1 MTKTDKIKKKHD
13 KMFAKT
19 FGSTANTKA
28 FLEMALPEMF
38 LEAVDLSKLKI
49 DKTRYVDDRFKD
61 LFTDMVFKTKMK
73 RHSTPA
79 APGPGKAK
87 EIAVDIYILFEH
99 KSFRDEAILIQ
110 LLCYMYLMWQRD
122 LDAKRP
128 LRVIVPFIFYHGK
141 AKWDI
146 PRNFNE
152 QFDVSDEMREFLL
165 NYRYI
170 LFDTADWNFQDE
182 RNAGLRDNVFLL
194 TALAVMKSAFNNDID
209 AIREIFNLW
218 QEKGFT
224 NDKEKALFFLAYISE
239 TKDLS
244 RDKLEKLLEES
255 KIDGG
260 DIMLTLAD
268 RLRKEGEERGEKRG
282 EKIGEKRGMEK
293 KAKETARNLF
303 ELGIDIDKISKAT
316 GLKKE
321 ELERLASKTH

>member
-13 KMFAKT
+13 KIFAKT

-38 LEAVDLSKLKI
+38 LEVVDLSKLKI

-73 RHSTPA
+73 RHSP
-79 APGPGKAK
+79 PGPVKAK

-122 LDAKRP
+122 FDAKRP
-128 LRVIVPFIFYHGK
+128 PRVIVPVIFYHGK
-141 AKWDI
+141 PKWDI

-170 LFDTADWNFQDE
+170 LFDTADWDFRDE

-194 TALAVMKSAFNNDID
+194 TALSLMKSAFNKDIE
-209 AIREIFNLW
+209 AIREIFKFW

-224 NDKEKALFFLAYISE
+224 GNKEKVLFFLAYISE
-239 TKDLS
+239 TKGFS
-244 RDKLEKLLEES
+244 QDKLEKLLEES

-260 DIMLTLAD
+260 DIMITLAD
-268 RLRKEGEERGEKRG
+268 RLRKEGEKRGEKRGEERGEKRG
-282 EKIGEKRGMEK
+282 EERGKR
-293 KAKETARNLF
+293 ETARKLIAR
-303 ELGIDIDKISKAT
+303 GVDINVIADAT
-316 GLKKE
+316 GFPRQEIEK
-321 ELERLASKTH
+321 LAESVH